1 MARLEALLA
10 PAADGEPLRDAIGGL
25 AAELGGA
32 ILWLDGRNASIALVA
47 GSRAVAV
54 QVLLELRSRSE
65 LGVLVSSR
73 EGMGGGAPASISVLE
88 HVLSF
93 LQTAVPGV
101 VVRYRS
107 DRDGPIR
114 QAAAA

>member
-10 PAADGEPLRDAIGGL
+10 PAADGERLRAAMAAL
-25 AAELGGA
+25 AGDLGGTFT
-32 ILWLDGRNASIALVA
+32 WLDSRNTSIALTT
-47 GSRAVAV
+47 GPRALTV
-54 QVLLELRSRSE
+54 QVLLEFRPGGD

-73 EGMGGGAPASISVLE
+73 EGMGNGAP
-88 HVLSF
+88 LS
-93 LQTAVPGV
+93 TAVLKRLLAGLQAAAPAAL
-101 VVRYRS
+101 VRFRS